1 MENASKALLMG
12 AGTLLAILIIFIA
25 VRIFSSASDVTEAY
39 QTKEVSS
46 EVATFN
52 TNFTRFVGAV
62 VINGELDEDQHYA
75 KIHDVVS
82 VSNFAW
88 NYNNKVTQ
96 NPLDPDDERIIRINI
111 ISEDKKTKIDNLQ
124 NYTQKAYNELI
135 NAGYYVVNRNPN
147 ANNTI
152 NYEIKIKSRAADGR
166 INNVDF
172 IPSSMTVE
180 LQNTIK
186 NITHVIDFFLKVIR

>member
-46 EVATFN
+46 EVAAFN

-62 VINGELDEDQHYA
+62 VINGELDENQHYA

-111 ISEDKKTKIDNLQ
+111 ISEDGKTKIDNLQ

-135 NAGYYVVNRNPN
+135 NAGYYVVNSNPN

-172 IPSSMTVE
+172 IPSSMTLE

-186 NITHVIDFFLKVIR
+186 NITKDDKYTRKGH

>member
-62 VINGELDEDQHYA
+62 VINGELDENQHYA

-111 ISEDKKTKIDNLQ
+111 ISEDGKTKIDNLQ

-172 IPSSMTVE
+172 IPSSMTLE

-186 NITHVIDFFLKVIR
+186 NITKDDKYTRKGN

>member
-25 VRIFSSASDVTEAY
+25 VRIFSSASDVTEDY

-186 NITHVIDFFLKVIR
+186 NITKDDKYTRKGN

>member
-46 EVATFN
+46 EVAAFN

-62 VINGELDEDQHYA
+62 VINGELDENQHYA

-111 ISEDKKTKIDNLQ
+111 ISEDGKTKIENLQ

-135 NAGYYVVNRNPN
+135 NAGYYVVNSNPN

-172 IPSSMTVE
+172 IPSSMTLE

-186 NITHVIDFFLKVIR
+186 NITKDDKYTRKGN

>member
-46 EVATFN
+46 EVAAFN

-62 VINGELDEDQHYA
+62 VINGELDENQHYA

-111 ISEDKKTKIDNLQ
+111 ISKDGKTKIDNLQ

-135 NAGYYVVNRNPN
+135 NAGYYVVNSNPN
-147 ANNTI
+147 ANSTI

-172 IPSSMTVE
+172 IPSDMTTE

-186 NITHVIDFFLKVIR
+186 NITKDDKYTRKGN

>member
-186 NITHVIDFFLKVIR
+186 NITKDDKYTRKGN

>member
-46 EVATFN
+46 EVAAFN

-62 VINGELDEDQHYA
+62 VINGELDENQHYA

-111 ISEDKKTKIDNLQ
+111 ISEDGKTKIDNLQ

-135 NAGYYVVNRNPN
+135 NAGYYVVNSNPN

-152 NYEIKIKSRAADGR
+152 NYEIKIKRRAADGR

-172 IPSSMTVE
+172 IPSSMTLE

-186 NITHVIDFFLKVIR
+186 NITKDDKYTRKGN

>member
-62 VINGELDEDQHYA
+62 VINGELDESQHYA

-111 ISEDKKTKIDNLQ
+111 VSADDKIKINNLQ

-135 NAGYYVVNRNPN
+135 NAGYYVLNSNPN
-147 ANNTI
+147 ANSTI

-172 IPSSMTVE
+172 IPSDMTLD
-180 LQNTIK
+180 LQNAIK
-186 NITHVIDFFLKVIR
+186 KIIKDDTYTRKGS

>member
-62 VINGELDEDQHYA
+62 VINGELDENQHYA

-111 ISEDKKTKIDNLQ
+111 ISEDGKTKIDNLQ

-166 INNVDF
+166 INNLDF

-186 NITHVIDFFLKVIR
+186 NITKDDKYTRKGN

>member
-1 MENASKALLMG
+1 MENASKALLMV

-25 VRIFSSASDVTEAY
+25 VRIFSSASDVTEDY

-46 EVATFN
+46 EVAAFN

-62 VINGELDEDQHYA
+62 VINGELDENQHYA

-111 ISEDKKTKIDNLQ
+111 ISEDGKTKIDNLQ

-135 NAGYYVVNRNPN
+135 NAGYYVVNSNPN

-172 IPSSMTVE
+172 IPSSMTLE

-186 NITHVIDFFLKVIR
+186 NITKDDKYTRKGN

>member
-62 VINGELDEDQHYA
+62 VINGELDENQHYA

-111 ISEDKKTKIDNLQ
+111 ISEDGKTKIDNLQ

-135 NAGYYVVNRNPN
+135 NAGYYVVNSNPN

-172 IPSSMTVE
+172 IPSSMTLE

-186 NITHVIDFFLKVIR
+186 NITKDDKYTRKGN

>member
-46 EVATFN
+46 EVAAFN

-62 VINGELDEDQHYA
+62 VINGELDENQHYA

-111 ISEDKKTKIDNLQ
+111 ISEDGKTKIDNLQ

-135 NAGYYVVNRNPN
+135 NAGYYVVNSNPN

-172 IPSSMTVE
+172 IPSSMTLE
-180 LQNTIK
+180 LQNTIN
-186 NITHVIDFFLKVIR
+186 NITKDDKYTRKGN

>member
-46 EVATFN
+46 EVAAFN

-62 VINGELDEDQHYA
+62 VINGELDENQHYA

-111 ISEDKKTKIDNLQ
+111 ISEDGKTKIDNLQ

-135 NAGYYVVNRNPN
+135 NAGYYVLNRNPN

-186 NITHVIDFFLKVIR
+186 NITKDDKYTRKGS

>member
-46 EVATFN
+46 EVAAFN

-62 VINGELDEDQHYA
+62 VINGELDENQHYA

-111 ISEDKKTKIDNLQ
+111 ISEDGKTKIDNLQ

-135 NAGYYVVNRNPN
+135 NAGYYVVNSNPN

-172 IPSSMTVE
+172 IPSSMTLE

-186 NITHVIDFFLKVIR
+186 NITKDDKYTSFHI

>member
-1 MENASKALLMG
+1 MENASKALLMV

-46 EVATFN
+46 EVAAFN

-62 VINGELDEDQHYA
+62 VINGELDENQHYA

-111 ISEDKKTKIDNLQ
+111 ISEDGKTKIDNLQ

-135 NAGYYVVNRNPN
+135 NAGYYVVNSNPN

-172 IPSSMTVE
+172 IPSSMTLE

-186 NITHVIDFFLKVIR
+186 NITKDDKYTRKGN

>member
-62 VINGELDEDQHYA
+62 VINGELDENQHYA

-111 ISEDKKTKIDNLQ
+111 ISEDGKTKIDNLQ

-186 NITHVIDFFLKVIR
+186 NITKDDKYTRKGN

>member
-46 EVATFN
+46 EVAAFN

-62 VINGELDEDQHYA
+62 VINGELDENQHYA

-111 ISEDKKTKIDNLQ
+111 ISEDGKTKIDNLQ

-172 IPSSMTVE
+172 IPSSMTLE

-186 NITHVIDFFLKVIR
+186 NITKDDKYTRKGN

>member
-46 EVATFN
+46 EVAAFN

-62 VINGELDEDQHYA
+62 VINGELDENQHYA

-111 ISEDKKTKIDNLQ
+111 ISEDGKTKIDNLQ

-135 NAGYYVVNRNPN
+135 NAGYYVVNSNPN

-152 NYEIKIKSRAADGR
+152 NYEIKI
-166 INNVDF
+166 
-172 IPSSMTVE
+172 M
-180 LQNTIK
+180 
-186 NITHVIDFFLKVIR
+186 

>member
-62 VINGELDEDQHYA
+62 VINGELDENQHYA

-111 ISEDKKTKIDNLQ
+111 ISEDGKTKIDNLQ
-124 NYTQKAYNELI
+124 NYTQKAYTELI

-186 NITHVIDFFLKVIR
+186 NITKDDKYTRKGN

>member
-46 EVATFN
+46 EVAAFN

-62 VINGELDEDQHYA
+62 VINGELDENQHYA

-111 ISEDKKTKIDNLQ
+111 ISKDGKTKIDNLQ

-135 NAGYYVVNRNPN
+135 NAGYYVLKRNPN

-172 IPSSMTVE
+172 IPSSMTTE

-186 NITHVIDFFLKVIR
+186 NITKDDKYTRKGN

>member
-39 QTKEVSS
+39 QTKEVSL
-46 EVATFN
+46 EVAAFN

-62 VINGELDEDQHYA
+62 VINGELDENQHYA

-111 ISEDKKTKIDNLQ
+111 ISEDGKTKIDNLQ

-135 NAGYYVVNRNPN
+135 NAGYYVVNSNPN

-172 IPSSMTVE
+172 IPSSMTLE

-186 NITHVIDFFLKVIR
+186 NITKDDKYTRKGN

>member
-46 EVATFN
+46 EVAAFN

-62 VINGELDEDQHYA
+62 VINGELDENQHYA

-111 ISEDKKTKIDNLQ
+111 ISEDGKTKIDNLQ

-135 NAGYYVVNRNPN
+135 NAGYYVVNSNPN

-172 IPSSMTVE
+172 IPSSMTLE

-186 NITHVIDFFLKVIR
+186 NITKDDKYTRKGN

>member
-62 VINGELDEDQHYA
+62 VINGELDENQHYA

-111 ISEDKKTKIDNLQ
+111 ISEDGKTKIDNLQ

-135 NAGYYVVNRNPN
+135 NAGYYVLNRNPN

-186 NITHVIDFFLKVIR
+186 NITKDDKYTRKGN

>member
-46 EVATFN
+46 EVAAFN

-62 VINGELDEDQHYA
+62 VINGELDENQHYA

-111 ISEDKKTKIDNLQ
+111 ISKDGKTKIDNLQ

-135 NAGYYVVNRNPN
+135 NAGYYVVNSNPN
-147 ANNTI
+147 ANSTI

-172 IPSSMTVE
+172 IPSDMTLD
-180 LQNTIK
+180 LQKAIK
-186 NITHVIDFFLKVIR
+186 NIIKDDTYTRKGS

>member
-46 EVATFN
+46 EVAAFN

-62 VINGELDEDQHYA
+62 VINGELDENQQYA

-111 ISEDKKTKIDNLQ
+111 ISEDGKTKIDNLQ

-135 NAGYYVVNRNPN
+135 NAGYYVVNSNPN

-152 NYEIKIKSRAADGR
+152 NYEIKIKRRAADGR

-172 IPSSMTVE
+172 IPSSMTLE

-186 NITHVIDFFLKVIR
+186 NITKDDKYTRKGN

>member
-46 EVATFN
+46 EVAAFN

-62 VINGELDEDQHYA
+62 VINGELDENQHYA

-111 ISEDKKTKIDNLQ
+111 ISEDGKTKIDNLQ

-186 NITHVIDFFLKVIR
+186 NITKDDKYTRKGN

>member
-62 VINGELDEDQHYA
+62 VINGELDESQHYA

-82 VSNFAW
+82 VCNFAW

-111 ISEDKKTKIDNLQ
+111 VSADDKIKINNLQ

-135 NAGYYVVNRNPN
+135 NAGYYVVNSNPN
-147 ANNTI
+147 ANSTI

-172 IPSSMTVE
+172 IPSNMTSG
-180 LQNTIK
+180 LQDAIK
-186 NITHVIDFFLKVIR
+186 NIIKDDTYTRKGS

>member
-62 VINGELDEDQHYA
+62 VINGELDESQHYA

-111 ISEDKKTKIDNLQ
+111 VSADDKIKINNLQ

-135 NAGYYVVNRNPN
+135 NAGYYVVNSNPN
-147 ANNTI
+147 ANSTI

-172 IPSSMTVE
+172 IPSDMTLD
-180 LQNTIK
+180 LQNAIK
-186 NITHVIDFFLKVIR
+186 NIIKDDTYTRKGS

>member
-1 MENASKALLMG
+1 MENASKALIMA

-62 VINGELDEDQHYA
+62 VINGELDENQHYA

-111 ISEDKKTKIDNLQ
+111 ISEDGKTKIDNLQ

-186 NITHVIDFFLKVIR
+186 NITKDDKYTRKGN

>member
-62 VINGELDEDQHYA
+62 VINGELDESQHYA

-111 ISEDKKTKIDNLQ
+111 VSADDKIKINNLQ

-135 NAGYYVVNRNPN
+135 NAGYYVVYSNPN
-147 ANNTI
+147 ANSTI

-172 IPSSMTVE
+172 IPSNMTSG
-180 LQNTIK
+180 LQDAIK
-186 NITHVIDFFLKVIR
+186 NIIKDDTYTRKGS

>member
-62 VINGELDEDQHYA
+62 VINGELDESQHYA

-111 ISEDKKTKIDNLQ
+111 VSADDKIKINNLQ

-135 NAGYYVVNRNPN
+135 NAGYYVVNSNPN
-147 ANNTI
+147 ANSTI

-172 IPSSMTVE
+172 IPSNMTSG
-180 LQNTIK
+180 LQDAIK
-186 NITHVIDFFLKVIR
+186 NIIKDDTYTRKGS

>member
-62 VINGELDEDQHYA
+62 VINGELDENQHYA

-111 ISEDKKTKIDNLQ
+111 ISEDGKTKIDNLQ

-186 NITHVIDFFLKVIR
+186 NIPKDDKYTRKGN

>member
-46 EVATFN
+46 EVAAFN

-62 VINGELDEDQHYA
+62 VINGELDENQHYA

-111 ISEDKKTKIDNLQ
+111 ISKDGKTKIDNLQ

-135 NAGYYVVNRNPN
+135 NAGYYVVNSNPN
-147 ANNTI
+147 ANSTI

-172 IPSSMTVE
+172 IPSDMTLD
-180 LQNTIK
+180 LQKAIK
-186 NITHVIDFFLKVIR
+186 NIIKDDTYTRKGN

>member
-62 VINGELDEDQHYA
+62 VINGELDESQHYA

-111 ISEDKKTKIDNLQ
+111 VSADDKIKINNLQ

-135 NAGYYVVNRNPN
+135 NAGYYVVNSNPN
-147 ANNTI
+147 ANSTI

-172 IPSSMTVE
+172 IPSDMTSD
-180 LQNTIK
+180 LQKAIK
-186 NITHVIDFFLKVIR
+186 NIIKDDTYTRKGS

>member
-62 VINGELDEDQHYA
+62 VINGELDENQHYA

-111 ISEDKKTKIDNLQ
+111 VSADDKIKINNLQ

-135 NAGYYVVNRNPN
+135 NAGYYVVNSNPN
-147 ANNTI
+147 ANSTI

-172 IPSSMTVE
+172 IPSNMTSG
-180 LQNTIK
+180 LQDAIK
-186 NITHVIDFFLKVIR
+186 NIIKDDTYTRKGS

>member
-46 EVATFN
+46 EVAAFN

-62 VINGELDEDQHYA
+62 VINGELDENQHYA

-111 ISEDKKTKIDNLQ
+111 ISEDRKTKIDNLQ

-186 NITHVIDFFLKVIR
+186 NITKDDKYTRKGN

>member
-46 EVATFN
+46 EVAAFN

-62 VINGELDEDQHYA
+62 VINGELDENQHYA

-111 ISEDKKTKIDNLQ
+111 ISEDGKTKIDNLQ

-135 NAGYYVVNRNPN
+135 NAGYYVVNSNPN

-186 NITHVIDFFLKVIR
+186 NITKDDKYTRKGN